1 MRPLVGVPLKPFS
14 TAKGRLAAT
23 LDVDARGDLMRV
35 TAGRVIRAAADAG
48 FLPVIVTGD
57 DDVGAWAHAR
67 GIEVLAEPP
76 GGGLD
81 GAATAAAE
89 SAMAAGAPWCIV
101 HGDLP
106 LLESRH
112 IKEAVAA
119 ASDGFTVLAPSRTG
133 GTSLIASGRLLR
145 FSYGPGSFTRHL
157 AASAGTPL
165 RIMVET
171 GTALDLDT
179 TDDLVAAAGLTGGA
193 WLADYLG

>member
-14 TAKGRLAAT
+14 TAKGRLAET
-23 LDVDARGDLMRV
+23 LDIGARGDLMRV
-35 TAGRVIRAAADAG
+35 TAGRVIRAAVDAG
-48 FLPVIVTGD
+48 ALPVVVTGD
-57 DDVGAWAHAR
+57 DEVGAWAHAR

-81 GAATAAAE
+81 GAATVAAE
-89 SAMAAGAPWCIV
+89 SAIAAGTPWCVV

-112 IKEAVAA
+112 VEEALAA
-119 ASDGFTVLAPSRTG
+119 ASDGFAMLAPSRTG

-145 FSYGPGSFTRHL
+145 FAYGPGSFTRHL
-157 AASAGTPL
+157 AACAGAPL
-165 RIMVET
+165 RIMVST

-179 TDDLVAAAGLTGGA
+179 RDDLVAAAGLAGGE